1 MVQHLTLNGLLSQNN
16 INMKTLLKARVN
28 SAFFVKYNDIA
39 SLIICITLNTELI
52 LRGVW
57 KERYNMRNVV
67 GCKIT
72 DWILWILHRA
82 YISELER
89 GLLLPSLETF
99 FKLAYELKIK
109 PRDLADKIDQ
119 KLKL

>member
-1 MVQHLTLNGLLSQNN
+1 MKGKLKIIFGETLKELRTQKSLTQQQLADYTG
-16 INMKTLLKARVN
+16 M
-28 SAFFVKYNDIA
+28 D
-39 SLIICITLNTELI
+39 
-52 LRGVW
+52 
-57 KERYNMRNVV
+57 
-67 GCKIT
+67 
-72 DWILWILHRA
+72 RA

-119 KLKL
+119 KLKQ